1 MLGLNNFF
9 YVKTTVKVE
18 GLCVTETKSAH
29 SVATLQKIHQ
39 CHDNYLHL
47 YKYNVLIFTPEIYI
61 SKWYCF
67 LVYSKN
73 VLIYDVKQTADTC

>member
-1 MLGLNNFF
+1 MLIFF

-18 GLCVTETKSAH
+18 GLCGTETKSGH

-47 YKYNVLIFTPEIYI
+47 YKYDVLIFFTPEIYV
-61 SKWYCF
+61 SE
-67 LVYSKN
+67 
-73 VLIYDVKQTADTC
+73 Q